1 MDKDLFDNI
10 AGIGDIDWAEFW
22 QKQVRH
28 TYKTQSQDYWDNWAK
43 KVKPKTKHSGYIY
56 VLLSKLNITDKDTIL
71 DVGSGTGALTIPL
84 AKKAGKVY
92 AFDLSTAALDTV
104 LERAG
109 NEGLSNISPIQGD
122 WNEIDP
128 HSLPHCDIAIASRSL
143 PGGKDIKR
151 SLWNL
156 NEAASK
162 SCHVT
167 WRVRGTDPLD
177 REISRII
184 GIDIDYS
191 PQHAILYNV
200 IESMGIHPRVE
211 PFTIEHEKEYESL
224 EDAYFQ
230 IVRSRE
236 VNSEN
241 AKKVMDLLDARLTH
255 RDGKLYHS
263 KETTW
268 VLFSWEKNPP
278 KYNNPEI
285 MTV

>member
-1 MDKDLFDNI
+1 MDKELFDNI

-22 QKQVRH
+22 QKQVHH

-43 KVKPKTKHSGYIY
+43 QIKPKTKHSGYIY
-56 VLLSKLNITDKDTIL
+56 VLLSKLNITDKDTVM

-92 AFDLSTAALDTV
+92 AFDMSQVALDTV
-104 LERAG
+104 LERAEK
-109 NEGLSNISPIQGD
+109 EGITNIEPIQGD
-122 WNEIDP
+122 WIETDP
-128 HSLPHCDIAIASRSL
+128 KTLPSCDVVIASRSL

-151 SLWNL
+151 SLKNI
-156 NEAASK
+156 NDAASR

-167 WRVRGTDPLD
+167 WRVRGADPLD
-177 REISRII
+177 REISEII

-200 IESMGIHPRVE
+200 IESMGIHPCVE
-211 PFTIEHEKEYESL
+211 PFTIVHEKEYDSL

-268 VLFSWEKNPP
+268 VLFSWEKDPP
-278 KYNNPEI
+278 KYNNPEV
-285 MTV
+285 TPF